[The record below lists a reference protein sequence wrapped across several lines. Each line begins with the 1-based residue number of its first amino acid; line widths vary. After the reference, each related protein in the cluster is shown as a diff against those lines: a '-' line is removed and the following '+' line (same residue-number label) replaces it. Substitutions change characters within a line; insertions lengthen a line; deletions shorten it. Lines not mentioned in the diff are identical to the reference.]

1 MAGTGKRS
9 APAQDTDRAAQPENT
24 AQPKNTAQL
33 ETEVAGSG
41 FGAPAAGASAGADG
55 AEGGWLVARLDRL
68 PRRAVGFAA
77 TGIAGLG
84 LFTVFYSNFDP
95 NVSYIQTCTQIRP
108 GCTPA
113 NAQGSL
119 TLPVC
124 LFLAGYLL
132 GGLVVAPLSDRFGR
146 RKLMAVALGFALAG
160 SLITALAGRYG
171 VFVAGRAVTGISMGT
186 MLSVANTYIGE
197 LAPARA
203 RARYTAR
210 TFVLC
215 ALGATCGIGFGLL
228 LTTASA
234 HFPQGLP
241 GALAGPGFADG
252 WRWVYGIAAALAAAG
267 LIALIWLPESPRWLI
282 EHRRLAQADR
292 VVTRLEERARRY
304 GPLDEP
310 AAPVTLPPHVRGQRA
325 LAELVSAP
333 RYRYR
338 MLLLLAMWFTGYA
351 TVFSY
356 STSSTVVLTSL
367 HFTAPVAG
375 MISAVG
381 GLGFF
386 VQALFSARWSES
398 LERRYWLPAGAAL
411 TLIGAVLIATL
422 GHTIAW
428 AFIGSFVV
436 FFGFNVWVPPTFTLT
451 AECFPTRIRS
461 AGFGLVDGLAVSG
474 GAVGV
479 LAIAP
484 LVPRLTLL
492 QALLLISGFLVLA
505 AILAQFTPRAR
516 NRALED
522 LSP

>member
-1 MAGTGKRS
+1 MAGANQR
-9 APAQDTDRAAQPENT
+9 PR
-24 AQPKNTAQL
+24 
-33 ETEVAGSG
+33 TEAGRPPQVQS
-41 FGAPAAGASAGADG
+41 PAAR
-55 AEGGWLVARLDRL
+55 LVARLDRL

-77 TGIAGLG
+77 TGIAGLAM
-84 LFTVFYSNFDP
+84 FTVFYCNFDP
-95 NVSYIQTCTQIRP
+95 NVSFIQTCTQIQP
-108 GCTPA
+108 GCTPE
-113 NAQGSL
+113 NAQSSL

-132 GGLVVAPLSDRFGR
+132 GGLTVAPMSDRYGR
-146 RKLMAVALGFALAG
+146 RRLMAVALAFALAG
-160 SLITALAGRYG
+160 SLVTALAGAYG
-171 VFVAGRAVTGISMGT
+171 VFVAGRAVTGVAMGA
-186 MLSVANTYIGE
+186 MLSVANTYVGE
-197 LAPARA
+197 IAPARA

-215 ALGATCGIGFGLL
+215 ALGATFGIGLGLL
-228 LTTASA
+228 LTTPAA
-234 HFPQGLP
+234 PWPQGLP
-241 GALAGPGFADG
+241 VALAGPGFDNG
-252 WRWVYGIAAALAAAG
+252 WRWVYAIAVAMAAAG
-267 LIALIWLPESPRWLI
+267 LLALLRLPESPRWLI
-282 EHRRLAQADR
+282 EHGRTAEAED
-292 VVTRLEERARRY
+292 VVTRLEQRALRR
-304 GPLDEP
+304 GPLPEP
-310 AAPVTLPPHVRGQRA
+310 AAQAALPEHVKGKSA
-325 LAELVSAP
+325 LLELISEP
-333 RYRYR
+333 RYRNR
-338 MLLLLAMWFTGYA
+338 MLLLFAMWFTGYA

-398 LERRYWLPAGAAL
+398 LERRYWLPVGAAL
-411 TLIGAVLIATL
+411 TVIGAVMIATL
-422 GHTIAW
+422 GGRGLGW
-428 AFIGSFVV
+428 ALAGSFVV
-436 FFGFNVWVPPTFTLT
+436 FFGFNVWVPPTFALT

-479 LAIAP
+479 LVIAP
-484 LVPRLTLL
+484 LVPHLSSL

>member
-1 MAGTGKRS
+1 MAETGQR
-9 APAQDTDRAAQPENT
+9 PTAAQAGQ
-24 AQPKNTAQL
+24 AQ
-33 ETEVAGSG
+33 
-41 FGAPAAGASAGADG
+41 ADRSQ
-55 AEGGWLVARLDRL
+55 AGWLVARLDRL

-84 LFTVFYSNFDP
+84 LFTVFYCNFDP

-124 LFLAGYLL
+124 LFLAGYLA
-132 GGLVVAPLSDRFGR
+132 GGLLVAPLSDRFGR
-146 RKLMAVALGFALAG
+146 RRLMAAALGFAWIG
-160 SLITALAGRYG
+160 SLVTALAGSYG
-171 VFVAGRAVTGISMGT
+171 VFVAGRAVTGISMGA

-197 LAPARA
+197 VAPARA

-215 ALGATCGIGFGLL
+215 ALGATCGIGIGLL
-228 LTTASA
+228 LTTSA
-234 HFPQGLP
+234 AAFPSGLP
-241 GALAGPGFADG
+241 VALAGPGFDAG
-252 WRWVYGIAAALAAAG
+252 WRWVYGIAVVLATLG
-267 LIALIWLPESPRWLI
+267 LLALIRLPESPRWLI
-282 EHRRLAQADR
+282 EHGRLAEAGQ
-292 VVTRLEERARRY
+292 VVSRLEERARRH
-304 GPLDEP
+304 GPLAEP
-310 AAPVTLPPHVRGQRA
+310 SAAVTLPPQRAQRRAA
-325 LAELVSAP
+325 LAELVSEP

-338 MLLLLAMWFTGYA
+338 MLLLIAMWFAGYA
-351 TVFSY
+351 TVFGY

-386 VQALFSARWSES
+386 VQALFSARWSEG
-398 LERRYWLPAGAAL
+398 LERRYWLPVGAAL
-411 TLIGAVLIATL
+411 TLGGAVIIATL
-422 GHTIAW
+422 GQSIAW
-428 AFIGSFVV
+428 AFVGSFVV

-479 LAIAP
+479 LVIAP
-484 LVPRLTLL
+484 LVPHLSSLP
-492 QALLLISGFLVLA
+492 ALLLVSSFLVLA
-505 AILAQFTPRAR
+505 AVLAQFTPRAR

>member
-1 MAGTGKRS
+1 MAGTGKRPWQNRPQELDEPGHPAGGS
-9 APAQDTDRAAQPENT
+9 ADLWIALGETARGETGSDQARA
-24 AQPKNTAQL
+24 
-33 ETEVAGSG
+33 GR
-41 FGAPAAGASAGADG
+41 
-55 AEGGWLVARLDRL
+55 LVARLDRL

-108 GCTPA
+108 GCTPG

-124 LFLAGYLL
+124 LFLAGYLV
-132 GGLVVAPLSDRFGR
+132 GGLLVAPLSDRFGR
-146 RKLMAVALGFALAG
+146 RRLMAVALGFAWAG
-160 SLITALAGRYG
+160 SLVTALAGSYG
-171 VFVAGRAVTGISMGT
+171 VFVAGRGVTGISMGT
-186 MLSVANTYIGE
+186 MLSVASTYIGE
-197 LAPARA
+197 MAPARA
-203 RARYTAR
+203 RPRYTAR

-228 LTTASA
+228 LTTATA
-234 HFPQGLP
+234 RFPQGLP
-241 GALAGPGFADG
+241 GALAGPGFTTG
-252 WRWVYGIAAALAAAG
+252 WRWVYGIAVALATAG
-267 LIALIWLPESPRWLI
+267 LLALIWLPESPRWLI
-282 EHRRLAQADR
+282 ERGRLADADR
-292 VVTRLEERARRY
+292 IVSRLEERARRF
-304 GPLDEP
+304 GPLAEP
-310 AAPVTLPPHVRGQRA
+310 AGNVTLPPHAGGRTA

-338 MLLLLAMWFTGYA
+338 MILLLAMWFTGYA

-398 LERRYWLPAGAAL
+398 LERRYWLPVGAAL
-411 TLIGAVLIATL
+411 TLIGATVIATL
-422 GHTIAW
+422 GSNIGW
-428 AFIGSFVV
+428 AFAGSFVV

-451 AECFPTRIRS
+451 AECFPTRIRA

-484 LVPRLTLL
+484 LVPTLSSL
-492 QALLLISGFLVLA
+492 QALLLISSFLVLA
-505 AILAQFTPRAR
+505 AILAQFTPHAR
-516 NRALED
+516 NRALEN